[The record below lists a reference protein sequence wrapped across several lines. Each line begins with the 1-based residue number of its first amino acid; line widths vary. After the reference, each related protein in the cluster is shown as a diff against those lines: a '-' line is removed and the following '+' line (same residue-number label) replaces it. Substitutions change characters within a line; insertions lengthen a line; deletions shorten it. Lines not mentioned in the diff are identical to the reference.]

1 MPEVWPEPERF
12 DPTRFSAE
20 NERSRH
26 RFAYTPFGGGAHM
39 CLGLNFAYMQAKCFA
54 YHLLRASKVAMA
66 PGYRPKWQ
74 MIPIPKPRDGLT
86 VSLAPRP

>member
-1 MPEVWPEPERF
+1 
-12 DPTRFSAE
+12 
-20 NERSRH
+20 
-26 RFAYTPFGGGAHM
+26 
-39 CLGLNFAYMQAKCFA
+39 
-54 YHLLRASKVAMA
+54 VAIA